1 MFKKLLLSLI
11 IAVPVVAQADWMEWN
26 KDDEFIIY
34 IDPDRTVKTYE
45 TLEQA
50 EVWLKM
56 VVHTDLSKDGLGV
69 GDHRLIKYGVKCKTN
84 ELGLL
89 AYYAYKK
96 TKLID
101 SYIPRSTQ
109 YEPVIPDSKGESILY
124 AVCSALYGE
133 DNS

>member
-1 MFKKLLLSLI
+1 MLKKLLLSLI

-26 KDDEFIIY
+26 KDDEFTTY
-34 IDPDRTVKTYE
+34 IDPDRIVKTYE
-45 TLEQA
+45 TLQQA

-56 VVHTDLSKDGLGV
+56 VVHTDLSKDGLSV
-69 GDHRLIKYGVKCKTN
+69 GDHRLVKYGVKCKTN

-109 YEPVIPDSKGESILY
+109 YEPVIPDSKGESILNI
-124 AVCSALYGE
+124 VCYVLYGQ
-133 DNS
+133 DDS